1 MRDSPVLDGRFLNVS
16 QPTLLLVCSDLF
28 FSTQLRSAAEQAGWQ
43 ARIELSAGSAAA
55 RATAETVSAVV
66 VDLELNGLDIG
77 EFVSALGAAES
88 RPPAIAFGPHVQEQR
103 LRAAAEAGCD
113 RVLSRGQISASLSQI
128 LEELNVPDRGDRHV

>member
-1 MRDSPVLDGRFLNVS
+1 MS

-43 ARIELSAGSAAA
+43 PRIESSAGSAAA

-77 EFVSALGAAES
+77 EFVAALGAAET
-88 RPPAIAFGPHVQEQR
+88 RPPVIAFGPHVQERR

-113 RVLSRGQISASLSQI
+113 RVLSRGQISTSLTQI
-128 LEELNVPDRGDRHV
+128 LADLHSRNG